1 MSTTSTAGRRSSGR
15 GASGASGAPRGW
27 GRPAASGQNG
37 PRGAIWLVAV
47 REIMSRLR
55 SKAFLISTGIL
66 LLAVLASVLVGGLV
80 GGIDQSSKVAVVG
93 SAASIVD
100 QAEGLH
106 AVEADST
113 AAAEKLVRDGTVD
126 AAIVPDASNTA
137 TGVKVVALDSVPLSV
152 VQSLSVAPPVQL
164 LEKSAQSPGLVY
176 LVALAFG
183 LVFFMSAMTFG
194 QTIAQSVVEEKQ
206 TRVVEVLL
214 STISARTLMAGKV
227 LGNSILAFA
236 QIAVIAVLASG
247 GLLVT
252 GQHVLLASV
261 GPSVIWFVVFFI
273 IGFVMLASLY
283 AGTAALVSRQ
293 EDVGSATAPVLMLVM
308 LPYIL
313 VLVFNN
319 NPTVL
324 AIMSYV
330 PFSAPVG
337 MPMRLFLDT
346 AQWWEPLI
354 SLVIL
359 LATTGLAILVG
370 ARIYSNSLLRTGAKI
385 SIKEALKG

>member
-1 MSTTSTAGRRSSGR
+1 
-15 GASGASGAPRGW
+15 
-27 GRPAASGQNG
+27 
-37 PRGAIWLVAV
+37 
-47 REIMSRLR
+47 
-55 SKAFLISTGIL
+55 
-66 LLAVLASVLVGGLV
+66 
-80 GGIDQSSKVAVVG
+80 
-93 SAASIVD
+93 
-100 QAEGLH
+100 
-106 AVEADST
+106 
-113 AAAEKLVRDGTVD
+113 
-126 AAIVPDASNTA
+126 
-137 TGVKVVALDSVPLSV
+137 
-152 VQSLSVAPPVQL
+152 VQL

>member
-1 MSTTSTAGRRSSGR
+1 MSTTSTTAAAAAGRESTSGGRSP
-15 GASGASGAPRGW
+15 GAG
-27 GRPAASGQNG
+27 G
-37 PRGAIWLVAV
+37 PRGALWLVAE

-93 SAASIVD
+93 SAAAIVD
-100 QAEGLH
+100 HAHGLK
-106 AVEADST
+106 AVSADSV
-113 AAAEKLVRDGTVD
+113 AAAEKLVRDGSVN
-126 AAIVPDASNTA
+126 AAIVPDSTNKV
-137 TGVKVVALDSVPLSV
+137 TGIKVIALDSPPAGVI
-152 VQSLSVAPPVQL
+152 QSLSVAPPVTL
-164 LEKSAQSPGLVY
+164 LKTSAQNPLLVY
-176 LVALAFG
+176 FVALAFG

-236 QIAVIAVLASG
+236 QIAIIALLASG
-247 GLLVT
+247 GLLAT

-273 IGFVMLASLY
+273 VGFVMIASLY
-283 AGTAALVSRQ
+283 SGTAALVSRQ
-293 EDVGSATAPVLMLVM
+293 EDVGSATAPVMMIVL

-324 AIMSYV
+324 AVMSYV

-337 MPMRLFLDT
+337 MPMRLFLGT
-346 AQWWEPLI
+346 AQWWEPIVSLLI
-354 SLVIL
+354 
-359 LATTGLAILVG
+359 LAGTTALAILVG
-370 ARIYSNSLLRTGAKI
+370 SRIYENSLLRTGAKI

>member
-1 MSTTSTAGRRSSGR
+1 MSTTSTTMASGR
-15 GASGASGAPRGW
+15 GRESASAGRGTGSG
-27 GRPAASGQNG
+27 G
-37 PRGAIWLVAV
+37 PRGAVRLVAE

-66 LLAVLASVLVGGLV
+66 LLAVLLSVLVGGLI
-80 GGIDQSSKVAVVG
+80 GGIDQSAKVAVVG
-93 SAASIVD
+93 SATT
-100 QAEGLH
+100 
-106 AVEADST
+106 AVEHAHGLKAVPADSV
-113 AAAEKLVRDGTVD
+113 AAAEKLVRDGSVD
-126 AAIVPDASNTA
+126 AAIVPDATNTV
-137 TGVKVVALDSVPLSV
+137 GGIKVIALDSPPVSV
-152 VQSLSVAPPVQL
+152 IQSLSVAPPVTL
-164 LEKSAQSPGLVY
+164 LKTSAQNPLLVY
-176 LVALAFG
+176 FVALAFG

-236 QIAVIAVLASG
+236 QIAIIALLASV

-261 GPSVIWFVVFFI
+261 GPSVVWFVVFFI
-273 IGFVMLASLY
+273 VGFVMIASLY
-283 AGTAALVSRQ
+283 SGTAALVSRQ
-293 EDVGSATAPVLMLVM
+293 EDVGSATAPVMMIVL

-324 AIMSYV
+324 AVMSYV

-337 MPMRLFLDT
+337 MPMRLFLGT
-346 AQWWEPLI
+346 AQWWEPILSLLI
-354 SLVIL
+354 LV
-359 LATTGLAILVG
+359 ATTALAILLG
-370 ARIYSNSLLRTGAKI
+370 SRIYENSLLRTGAKI